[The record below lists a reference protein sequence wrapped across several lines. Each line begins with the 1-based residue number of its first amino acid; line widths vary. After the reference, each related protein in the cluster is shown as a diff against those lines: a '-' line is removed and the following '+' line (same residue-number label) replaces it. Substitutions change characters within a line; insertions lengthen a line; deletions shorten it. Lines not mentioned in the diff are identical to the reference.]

1 MRENR
6 ENGEAHHT
14 VMGALNNS
22 FSIGIGSGIVLV
34 GVRTEK
40 DFSNAPGL
48 AHGAVET
55 GRFSAFLFF
64 FLKSGGLA
72 ETKFTAKSEISNNL
86 PLHGKFSN
94 VY

>member
-14 VMGALNNS
+14 VTGALKNS
-22 FSIGIGSGIVLV
+22 FSIGIGSGDLLV

-40 DFSNAPGL
+40 EFFNAPGL

-55 GRFSAFLFF
+55 GRFSAFLI
-64 FLKSGGLA
+64 FLFKIRRA
-72 ETKFTAKSEISNNL
+72 RRD
-86 PLHGKFSN
+86 
-94 VY
+94 

>member
-14 VMGALNNS
+14 VTGALKNS
-22 FSIGIGSGIVLV
+22 FSIGIGSGDVLV

-40 DFSNAPGL
+40 EFFNAPGL

-55 GRFSAFLFF
+55 GRFSAFLT
-64 FLKSGGLA
+64 LIS
-72 ETKFTAKSEISNNL
+72 TARQAFRCLQRI
-86 PLHGKFSN
+86 
-94 VY
+94 

>member
-14 VMGALNNS
+14 VMCVLEKS
-22 FSIGIGSGIVLV
+22 FSIGIGSGVVLV

-40 DFSNAPGL
+40 DFSNAHGL

-64 FLKSGGLA
+64 LFKIRRA
-72 ETKFTAKSEISNNL
+72 RRD
-86 PLHGKFSN
+86 
-94 VY
+94 

>member
-14 VMGALNNS
+14 VMGALEKS
-22 FSIGIGSGIVLV
+22 FPMRIGSGDMLV
-34 GVRTEK
+34 GGRTEK

-55 GRFSAFLFF
+55 GRFSAFLI
-64 FLKSGGLA
+64 FLFKIRRA
-72 ETKFTAKSEISNNL
+72 RRD
-86 PLHGKFSN
+86 
-94 VY
+94 